1 VDLYLP
7 PPPPPRKS
15 CRFRDNMTKTGPAR
29 QATYGN
35 IIWPMR
41 FACWISKVIDTHI
54 EHVILVFAQQLWSH
68 ERTSVL
74 LLYAQCLVCSDWK
87 LVQYLA
93 DILGIA
99 Q

>member
-1 VDLYLP
+1 
-7 PPPPPRKS
+7 
-15 CRFRDNMTKTGPAR
+15 MTKTGPAR